1 MDSKATRVILLV
13 GCSGSGKSTYA
24 KEQFPEALVVS
35 ADHYFEEL
43 AASTEQTFEDVW
55 DLWQL
60 GTAHSE
66 CQQRFLEAISEGA
79 PLVIVDNTNVRASD
93 RQRYIKKA
101 STFGLEVEL
110 HVLSA
115 WHFGKAALTER
126 QITRY
131 VNQCHKRN
139 AHGVPR
145 EVVAQQFGRLE
156 LPSGIF
162 LAGKPAQ
169 FLCPLPGHGA

>member
-1 MDSKATRVILLV
+1 MASRVILLV

-24 KEQFPEALVVS
+24 REHFPEAVIVS

-43 AASTEQTFEDVW
+43 ATATSQSFEDVW
-55 DLWQL
+55 DLWRL
-60 GTAHSE
+60 GAAHSQ
-66 CQQRFLEAISEGA
+66 CQQRFLEAITNNA
-79 PLVIVDNTNVRASD
+79 PIVVVDNTNVRATD

-115 WHFGKAALTER
+115 WHYGKAALTGR

-131 VNQCHKRN
+131 VNLCHKRN

-145 EVVAQQFGRLE
+145 EVVAQQFERLE
-156 LPSGIF
+156 LPSGIY

-169 FLCPLPGHGA
+169 FLRPLPGHGA